1 MDLRSANRPNSPQRP
16 EVGPRVPA
24 IVRAAAAGIAGTIA
38 LLASAGW
45 PARLVAEP
53 APTPSAAAPERAA
66 LQPGATAPLFSATRL
81 EGGTLSL
88 ATLRGH
94 VVLLD
99 FWAVDCPPC
108 RIEMPALE
116 AIQRRYGGRG
126 LVVIGVTEMDPTRDE
141 ALRFVAQAGIS
152 YPILL
157 DPGARIAALYAI
169 EAHPTTL
176 VIDAR
181 GQVRFVNA
189 GYLKGEEKEIERAI
203 KETLAAGK
211 GTS

>member
-1 MDLRSANRPNSPQRP
+1 MG
-16 EVGPRVPA
+16 V
-24 IVRAAAAGIAGTIA
+24 AGTIV
-38 LLASAGW
+38 LLAAVGW
-45 PARLVAEP
+45 PARLAAEP
-53 APTPSAAAPERAA
+53 PLAPSAAAPGSAA
-66 LQPGATAPLFSATRL
+66 VQPGATAPLFSATRL
-81 EGGTLSL
+81 DGGTLSL
-88 ATLRGH
+88 ASLRGH

-99 FWAVDCPPC
+99 FWAVDCRPC

-116 AIQRRYGGRG
+116 SIRRRYARRG

-141 ALRFVAQAGIS
+141 ALRFVAEAGVG

-157 DPGARIAALYAI
+157 DPGARIAVLYAV

-189 GYLKGEEKEIERAI
+189 GYLKGEEKEIEQAI
-203 KETLAAGK
+203 KESLAAGK